1 MTRFNW
7 LTARPVAH
15 RGYHDRAKGR
25 IENTVSS
32 VAAAVAHRF
41 AIEVDLQ
48 LTEDDEVIG
57 FHDDT
62 LDRLCEASGRVDQLT
77 LAALRAT
84 RLRDCNERIPTL
96 DEILE
101 EVAGR
106 ATLFLELKSR
116 WTGDRHL
123 EQAVARTLANYAGP
137 VAVMSFDPLAVGAL
151 RRLAPHLPRGLVAG
165 RFVSTEEHPLPP
177 HYRFALRH
185 LLAAG
190 FALPSFIA
198 YQVKALPASAPLM
211 IRHAF
216 GLPLL
221 TWTVRT
227 EAERMVARRWADQM
241 IFEGFD
247 PNQKRGG
254 A

>member
-1 MTRFNW
+1 MIRFDW

-15 RGYHDRAKGR
+15 RGYHDRARGR
-25 IENTVSS
+25 VENTLPSIT
-32 VAAAVAHRF
+32 AAVRHGF
-41 AIEVDLQ
+41 AIEIDLQ
-48 LTEDDEVIG
+48 LTADGQVVA
-57 FHDDT
+57 FHDET
-62 LDRLCEASGRVDQLT
+62 LDRLSERSGRIDQLT
-77 LAALRAT
+77 LAVVRTT

-106 ATLFLELKSR
+106 VALFLELKSN
-116 WTGDRHL
+116 WTGERRL
-123 EQAVARTLANYAGP
+123 ERIVATILAGYAGP
-137 VAVMSFDPLAVGAL
+137 VAVMSFDPRAVSAL
-151 RRLAPHLPRGLVAG
+151 RHLAPHLPRGLVAG
-165 RFVSTEEHPLPP
+165 QFVSTDEHPLPP
-177 HYRFALRH
+177 NHRLAYRH
-185 LLAAG
+185 LLHAG
-190 FALPSFIA
+190 LCWPNFIA
-198 YQVKALPASAPLM
+198 YEVHALPAAAPLM

-227 EAERMVARRWADQM
+227 EVDREVAEHWADQI

-247 PNQKRGG
+247 PDQRHRS

>member
-1 MTRFNW
+1 MNRFDW

-15 RGYHDRAKGR
+15 RGYHDRNRGR
-25 IENTVSS
+25 VENTLAA
-32 VAAAVAHRF
+32 VAAAVAHGF

-48 LTEDDEVIG
+48 LTADEVVIA

-62 LDRLCEASGRVDQLT
+62 LDRVAEASGRIDQLT
-77 LAALRAT
+77 LTSLRST
-84 RLRDCNERIPTL
+84 RLRDSNERIPTL

-116 WTGDRHL
+116 FSGDRRL
-123 EQAVARTLANYAGP
+123 EQAVAKALDGCVGP
-137 VAVMSFDPLAVGAL
+137 VAVMSFDPSAVWAL
-151 RRLAPHLPRGLVAG
+151 RRLVPHVPRGLIAG
-165 RFVSTEEHPLPP
+165 RFFSADEHAVPP
-177 HYRFALRH
+177 HYRFAYRH
-185 LLAAG
+185 LLAAS
-190 FALPSFIA
+190 FALPNFIA
-198 YQVKALPASAPLM
+198 YDVRALPASAPLM

-227 EAERMVARRWADQM
+227 TAEREIAARWADQM
-241 IFEGFD
+241 IFEGFG
-247 PNQKRGG
+247 PKLGHRG